1 MTQPIKPCPHCGNQ
15 PSIARCGDTHWIE
28 CLECTENTYLSHADA
43 VNAWNTRSLGTL
55 TEKEFAQRKE
65 WLANFQLET
74 PEIIQVLQQLKEEL
88 REEETLDA
96 YIYWLNESCVHIE
109 AIEALAKELCNAMEV
124 MQ

>member
-55 TEKEFAQRKE
+55 TEKEFAQCKE
-65 WLANFQLET
+65 WLVIHQLET
-74 PEIIQVLQQLKEEL
+74 PEFIQALLQLKKEL
-88 REEETLDA
+88 REDGMLGS
-96 YIYWLNESCVHIE
+96 YIYWINESCVHM
-109 AIEALAKELCNAMEV
+109 EALENLAVELCEILE
-124 MQ
+124 QK